1 MRRLHATVALA
12 FLFVA
17 ALGLG
22 LALEPVFGISKEAL
36 GFDPAAFVPVVR
48 VGRGNKKAR
57 LVFQPGPSLT
67 PPLFPL
73 SPPLCR
79 RRFML

>member
-1 MRRLHATVALA
+1 MRRLHATLA

-48 VGRGNKKAR
+48 VGGGKKRASSFSRGHR
-57 LVFQPGPSLT
+57 
-67 PPLFPL
+67 
-73 SPPLCR
+73 
-79 RRFML
+79 